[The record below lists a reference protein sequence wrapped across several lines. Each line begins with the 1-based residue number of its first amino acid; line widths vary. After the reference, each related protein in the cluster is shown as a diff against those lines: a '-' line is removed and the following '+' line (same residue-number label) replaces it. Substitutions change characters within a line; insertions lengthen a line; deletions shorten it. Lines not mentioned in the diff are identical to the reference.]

1 MHSAG
6 EQLRCGSLRRSALL
20 AVAVAALV
28 LATGAAAALQPV
40 ERTFGDV
47 TYPLVRAGEVRIP
60 PGHARG
66 RVTVIVQLE
75 GAPLAQYGRSPYATT
90 ARRKL
95 SVSSA
100 SSQAYLA
107 RLTAAQN
114 AAVAQLRR
122 AVPEATVSRRYRL
135 VLNGLA
141 VELPTRDLP
150 ALVRQDF
157 AHRVYPSLRYTLR
170 MNAGPDVIGARA
182 FAAAHG
188 ARGEG
193 IKIAVV
199 DDGVDPTNPFFDPR
213 GFSYPQGF
221 PRGGRPWTTP
231 KVIVAR
237 TFPGPGAGRP
247 GRLAVDPEASF
258 HGTHVAGI
266 AAGVEGT
273 PAPPGA
279 DHPRVE
285 GLSGVAPRAWLGN
298 YRVFTVPT
306 PIGHVA
312 NTPEIVAAFEA
323 AVADGMDVIN
333 FSGGGAES
341 EPRNDAMVDVIR
353 NVAAAGVLPVV
364 SAGND
369 REEFGLGTAGSPGTA
384 PDALS
389 VAATSSSQVFAP
401 AFRVVA
407 PGAPAS
413 LHVLPFQ
420 PAPGPAAPASWNA
433 ADQVL
438 VDVGTVVGTD
448 GAPVD
453 RYLCGR
459 SGDPNAGP
467 GTLPPASLRGAIAL
481 AWRGTCTFT
490 SKAERAR
497 AAGAV
502 GLVLVDN
509 RSGEANGIPVRLAVP
524 GGMIADLDGARLRAY
539 LAASGGR
546 TAVRVGSHAD
556 RIETGRSGIVT
567 SFSSAGPTAFG
578 HRLKPDVSAPGG
590 QILSATLPRFGGP
603 FAVFDGTSMAA
614 PHVAG
619 AAALLLQRHPH
630 WSPRQLKSAL
640 VSTAGPAWA
649 DTARTAE
656 APVIL
661 GGGGLVDVT
670 RAVAPLVFTD
680 PVSMGFPD
688 LNVNTGGQTAS
699 HLVRVSDA
707 GGGEG
712 TWSVELRPQSSSAGA
727 TLELPGT
734 IAIGPA
740 GDAHL
745 PAVARATAEA
755 AAGDNYGFVV
765 LRRGDAERRIPYFF
779 SVTRPGLERVPV
791 QQLRRHQTGDT
802 RTGPSHVNVYR
813 FPSWPFGPPPDY
825 TGPPMVQDGAEQLY
839 ATTITRPVA
848 NFGVAVIASSQGA
861 VIDPWVLG
869 SRDENDVQGAAGT
882 PVNVNSLTFG
892 YRAQIGAAGA
902 AMPLPGRYYV
912 SVDSGRDVFTGR
924 RLAGQYLL
932 QSWENDVSPPLA
944 APLTTRVSAGRPTLA
959 VRVIDGLFRPESG
972 VDPLSLAIG
981 YRGVLVG
988 ASFYDPFSGIAVFG
1002 LPREAPA
1009 LAAGRTDAVI
1019 VASDHQEAKNVASV
1033 SEELMPNTSF
1043 TRAPIR
1049 VVRGPAATW
1058 LAPEP
1063 NECVRGRVQ
1072 LLVLASASRGVAR
1085 VRFLAGSRVV
1095 ATVTRGEAGLYAA
1108 EWRAPA
1114 GRRAHRLRAV
1124 VVDRAGARFETAR
1137 VVRVC
1142 S

>member
-1 MHSAG
+1 
-6 EQLRCGSLRRSALL
+6 LRRSALL
-20 AVAVAALV
+20 AVAVAALA
-28 LATGAAAALQPV
+28 LGPSAAAALQPV
-40 ERTFGDV
+40 ERTFGEL
-47 TYPLVRAGEVRIP
+47 TYPLVRAGEARVP
-60 PGHARG
+60 QGHARG

-75 GAPLAQYGRSPYATT
+75 GAPLAQYGRSPYGTT

-95 SVSSA
+95 AVSSV

-107 RLTAAQN
+107 RLTASQS
-114 AAVAQLRR
+114 AAVAQLQR
-122 AVPEATVSRRYRL
+122 AVPEATVSRRYQI

-141 VELPTRDLP
+141 VELPAQDVP
-150 ALVRQDF
+150 ALVRQGF
-157 AHRVYPSLRYTLR
+157 ARRVYPSLRYTLR

-182 FAAAHG
+182 YAASRG

-199 DDGVDPTNPFFDPR
+199 DDGIDQTNPFLDPS
-213 GFSYPQGF
+213 GFSYPPGY
-221 PRGGRPWTTP
+221 PRGGLQWTTP

-237 TFPGPGAGRP
+237 TFPGPGSGRP

-258 HGTHVAGI
+258 HGTHVAGT
-266 AAGVEGT
+266 AAGVAGT
-273 PAPPGA
+273 TAPPGA
-279 DHPRVE
+279 DHPRVD
-285 GLSGVAPRAWLGN
+285 GLSGVAPRAVLGN

-306 PIGHVA
+306 PVGHVA
-312 NTPEIVAAFEA
+312 NTPEIIAAFEA

-333 FSGGGAES
+333 FSGGGTQS
-341 EPRNDAMVDVIR
+341 EPRNDAMIDVVR
-353 NVAAAGVLPVV
+353 NVAAAGVLPVI

-369 REEFGLGTAGSPGTA
+369 RDEFGFGTAGSPGTA

-389 VAATSSSQVFAP
+389 VAATSSAQVFAP
-401 AFRVVA
+401 AFRIVAEGAPGTLRVLPFRPA
-407 PGAPAS
+407 PGAAI
-413 LHVLPFQ
+413 
-420 PAPGPAAPASWNA
+420 PGAWNA

-438 VDVGTVVGTD
+438 VDVTTIVGAD

-453 RYLCGR
+453 HRLCGPPA
-459 SGDPNAGP
+459 DPNAGP
-467 GTLPPASLRGAIAL
+467 GTLPPNSLSGAIAL
-481 AWRGTCTFT
+481 ASRGTCTFV

-497 AAGAV
+497 AAGAA

-509 RSGEANGIPVRLAVP
+509 RAGEANPIPLRIAVP
-524 GGMIADLDGARLRAY
+524 SGMISDLDGARLRAY
-539 LAASGGR
+539 LAGSGGR
-546 TAVRVGSHAD
+546 TVVRIGSQVE
-556 RIETGRSGIVT
+556 RIETGRSGVVT

-578 HRLKPDVSAPGG
+578 HQLKPDVAAPGG
-590 QILSATLPRFGGP
+590 QILSSTLPRFGGP

-630 WSPRQLKSAL
+630 WTPRQLKSAL

-649 DTARTAE
+649 DTARTVE

-661 GGGGLVDVT
+661 GGGGLVDLD
-670 RAVAPLVFTD
+670 RADAPLLFTD
-680 PVSMGFPD
+680 PVSIAFPD
-688 LNVNTGGQTAS
+688 LNVNVEAQAAS
-699 HLVRVSDA
+699 RLVRVTDA
-707 GGGEG
+707 GGGG
-712 TWSVELRPQSSSAGA
+712 GPWTVELRPQASTAGA

-734 IAIGPA
+734 LAVGPS

-745 PAVARATAEA
+745 AAVARASTDA

-765 LRRGDAERRIPYFF
+765 LRRDHAERRIPYFF

-791 QQLRRHQTGDT
+791 RPLQRLQTGDT
-802 RTGPSHVNVYR
+802 RTGPSHANVYR
-813 FPSWPFGPPPDY
+813 FPSMPFGPPPDY

-839 ATTITRPVA
+839 STTITRPVA
-848 NFGVAVIASSQGA
+848 NFGVSVVAASEGA

-902 AMPLPGRYYV
+902 AMPVPGRYYV
-912 SVDSGRDVFTGR
+912 SVDSGRDAFTGR

-932 QSWENDVSPPLA
+932 QSWEDDVSPPLA
-944 APLTTRVSAGRPTLA
+944 SLLTTRVSAGRPTLA
-959 VRVIDGLFRPESG
+959 VRVVDGLLRPESG

-981 YRGVLVG
+981 YRSVLVG

-1002 LPREAPA
+1002 LPGEAPA
-1009 LAAGRTDAVI
+1009 LPAGRTNGVV
-1019 VASDHQEAKNVASV
+1019 VASDYQEAKNVASV
-1033 SEELMPNTSF
+1033 SEDVMPNTSF
-1043 TRAPIR
+1043 TAAPIQ

-1058 LAPEP
+1058 LAPEA

-1072 LLVLASASRGVAR
+1072 LLVLASASHGVAR
-1085 VRFLAGSRVV
+1085 VRFVAGDRVV
-1095 ATVTRGEAGLYAA
+1095 ATVTRGEAGLYSAA
-1108 EWRAPA
+1108 WAAPP

-1124 VVDRAGARFETAR
+1124 VVDREGNRFTATR

-1142 S
+1142 R